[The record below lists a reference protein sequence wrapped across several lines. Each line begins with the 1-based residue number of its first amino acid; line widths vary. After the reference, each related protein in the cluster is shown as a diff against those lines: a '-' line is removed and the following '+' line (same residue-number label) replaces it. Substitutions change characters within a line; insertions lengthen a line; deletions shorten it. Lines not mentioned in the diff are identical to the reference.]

1 MESARKG
8 RRSRVRASRGSSE
21 ASGSRLT
28 RAQALRQQLINTI
41 YAHEITDLPDEV
53 LDALDDLVD
62 KVTHGTRGD
71 DDEVSHLDN
80 ECLYGPSEHE
90 HHDNGDQTQSS
101 FSHATR
107 LEHHINLRAGRSSV
121 HRPRE
126 KYFPP
131 IPEVEPEEQKD
142 RSRRTEEANLRKATS
157 KARDLALAE
166 DCGLWV
172 TLTEDELHQGELTPE
187 SVSKFLTKVA
197 RKYKRSTGQH
207 LHYVGVIGT
216 HGHGLHVHALFSR
229 DLDPDILRDAWPFG
243 AEAKIVEIPE
253 DEIETKVRYMAKNI
267 RDHRLSHSRF
277 FRSRGAK
284 AEKIVL
290 PVASVEEAR
299 AQLEDLIGPDRPRLM
314 SAQPFGENPRYAF
327 RFRPVR
333 GEGHG

>member
-1 MESARKG
+1 MESARQG
-8 RRSRVRASRGSSE
+8 RRATRRASQQPLGAPE
-21 ASGSRLT
+21 GRLE
-28 RAQALRQQLINTI
+28 RAQTLAQQLIVAINSYDI
-41 YAHEITDLPDEV
+41 DDLGDEV
-53 LDALDDLVD
+53 LNSLEDLVSKITQD
-62 KVTHGTRGD
+62 TLAEDQEAFR
-71 DDEVSHLDN
+71 LDN
-80 ECLYGPSEHE
+80 ECLYKPSDDEPGTKQPTE
-90 HHDNGDQTQSS
+90 SS
-101 FSHATR
+101 SSHVPR
-107 LEHHINLRAGRSSV
+107 LEHHINLRAGRSTV
-121 HRPRE
+121 HKTRE

-131 IPEVEPEEQKD
+131 VAEADPEEQNE
-142 RSRRTEEANLRKATS
+142 RSQRTSEANLRKATG

-187 SVSKFLTKVA
+187 AVSKFLNKAA
-197 RKYKRSTGQH
+197 RTYKRSIGKH

-216 HGHGLHVHALFSR
+216 HGHGPHVHALFSR
-229 DLDPDILRDAWPFG
+229 DLDPEILRDAWPFG
-243 AEAKIVEIPE
+243 AEAKIIEIPE
-253 DEIETKVRYMAKNI
+253 EEIETKVRYMAKNI

-327 RFRPVR
+327 RFKPVR